1 MPYSYPKGAPK
12 VFAPFDRSRRPVSL
26 ANIRA
31 SQVTA
36 LPQSHVRCL
45 IVSRLALGITQD
57 ENIVRSCGGIAA
69 REHGRVR
76 SSYSCASSKSLV
88 PAPSMTRA
96 TNGARTQPPRKPGLK
111 GENDRTVRPISG
123 STVNLALNADYPRL

>member
-1 MPYSYPKGAPK
+1 VPYSYPKGAPK

-57 ENIVRSCGGIAA
+57 EHCSFLWRDSCS
-69 REHGRVR
+69 R
-76 SSYSCASSKSLV
+76 
-88 PAPSMTRA
+88 
-96 TNGARTQPPRKPGLK
+96 ARTRSQQLFLCVVKISRA
-111 GENDRTVRPISG
+111 RTIDDSRDERCKNAAPAQAGAEGGKRPNR
-123 STVNLALNADYPRL
+123 TPDKWLYCLALNADYPRL